1 MSAKRRK
8 LSKKII
14 FLIVAGA
21 IISVIALT
29 CIGLQIAFVV
39 ADNNIE
45 CWRPDYEQQNI
56 YPILSK
62 EQLSDEDYETLYAQT
77 GLTKIGVDRMKKRGS
92 VGISRILAIQR
103 EYFTEHEVINNFY
116 APFLCTDKI
125 DGTSTFTY
133 LENGDIIVSSSTHL
147 SGWRMGHA
155 GLVTDADEGKIL
167 QANAVTEKSKLGTI
181 RDFNDRVNFLVLSP
195 KADTALKAEVC
206 KYAEE
211 NLTGK
216 TYDPTAGVFSSKNKA
231 DRTQCAHLVWHAY
244 DKFGLDLDS
253 DGGLVVTPKDIAGS
267 PFVELVQVFGFDP
280 DKLWK

>member
-1 MSAKRRK
+1 MSAKRKK

-14 FLIVAGA
+14 FLIVAGT

-29 CIGLQIAFVV
+29 CIGLQIAFVIS
-39 ADNNIE
+39 DKSIE

-56 YPILSK
+56 YPILNK

-77 GLTKIGVDRMKKRGS
+77 GLTKIGVNRMKKRGS

-103 EYFTEHEVINNFY
+103 EYFTEHKVINDFY

-125 DGTSTFTY
+125 EGTSAFTY
-133 LENGDIIVSSSTHL
+133 LEDGDIIVSFSTHL

-155 GLVTDADEGKIL
+155 GLVTNADEGKIL
-167 QANAVTEKSKLGTI
+167 QANVINEKSKFGSI
-181 RDFNDRVNFLVLSP
+181 RDFNDKVNFLVLSP

-216 TYDPTAGVFSSKNKA
+216 PYDPTAGVFTNKNKA
-231 DRTQCAHLVWHAY
+231 DRTQCAHLVWYAY
-244 DKFGLDLDS
+244 NKFGLDLDS
-253 DGGLVVTPKDIAGS
+253 DGGLVVTPQDIAGS
-267 PFVELVQVFGFDP
+267 PFVEPVQIFGLNP